1 MGPQNGRWSQALHQV
16 GCTLL
21 HGYRWQEGND
31 QGTGGSVRGFNGR
44 GLRRSVP
51 PAASPFLIARGHLW
65 LEWTMECRVGLVGQM
80 DIQGA
85 QDVRDCYAAQES
97 PPVGDQECRVDALAP
112 LPRVLRS

>member
-1 MGPQNGRWSQALHQV
+1 M
-16 GCTLL
+16 
-21 HGYRWQEGND
+21 
-31 QGTGGSVRGFNGR
+31 
-44 GLRRSVP
+44 
-51 PAASPFLIARGHLW
+51 
-65 LEWTMECRVGLVGQM
+65 EWTMECRVGLVGQM